1 MREYLKRFKL
11 TPLTIALVYYFCGV
25 LWIVVTTFLPGF
37 FFPNDSH
44 LLSEMDQMGRWVF
57 IVLTACMI
65 YFLVGQSEAAIKRR
79 KESLSAV
86 NRALKCY
93 SACNQALIRATD
105 EYQLM
110 CEICRICVDVGGYR
124 VAWVGFADED
134 REKSIRPVAQWG
146 DEKGYLTNLKAS
158 WAEIDRGRGP
168 TGTAIRTRMPVVVQ
182 QIMYD
187 PMWELWRDEALK
199 HGFAASISLPLIA
212 SDRAFGA
219 LVIFA
224 GKPGA
229 FDNREVK
236 LLHELSGDLSYGIMS
251 LRARTERNTAESERK
266 LLASV
271 IQQSNEGIILVDGSG
286 IVSYANP
293 AIEAILGHSAGM
305 MVGKTLA
312 EQDPGGMNRAFYQA
326 LWENMQKGWPNTRHL
341 FLLGKE
347 DARTELDCA
356 FWTVSDIDGSAR
368 RHVVLIRDATTEAKL
383 ERQLRQAQRMESLA
397 TLAGGIAHDFN
408 NNLAS
413 IITCAELAREDLPDS
428 APQAELLD
436 VILKSGY
443 RGRNLVKQI
452 MTFCRRDE
460 QERQPVKVE
469 VIVQECL
476 NLLRASLP
484 STIEIRQ
491 QICEQPGM
499 VLADPT
505 QIHQIIMNLCT
516 NAAHAMLNRKG
527 VLELTLKNVEIDSD
541 EATHLHGVSP
551 GSHLQLTVRDTG
563 HGMDRQTLERIFDP
577 FFSTKKPA
585 EGTGLGLSVVHGI
598 VKGYRGV
605 ITVDSEP
612 GLGSTFQ
619 VQLPCIDAAE
629 ARLEPS
635 LEAGLGRGG
644 ERILFVDDEEDVVFA
659 GRKMLERLGY
669 RVIAA
674 KDSLEALET
683 FRTQPDQFDL
693 VITDQTMPHMTG
705 TDLAKEIA
713 SIRRDIPV
721 VLCTGALAGRGD
733 DGSPLFETPEFIQ
746 EIAYK
751 PLDRSE
757 MSAVIRRALARPC

>member
-1 MREYLKRFKL
+1 
-11 TPLTIALVYYFCGV
+11 
-25 LWIVVTTFLPGF
+25 
-37 FFPNDSH
+37 
-44 LLSEMDQMGRWVF
+44 
-57 IVLTACMI
+57 
-65 YFLVGQSEAAIKRR
+65 
-79 KESLSAV
+79 
-86 NRALKCY
+86 
-93 SACNQALIRATD
+93 
-105 EYQLM
+105 
-110 CEICRICVDVGGYR
+110 
-124 VAWVGFADED
+124 
-134 REKSIRPVAQWG
+134 
-146 DEKGYLTNLKAS
+146 
-158 WAEIDRGRGP
+158 
-168 TGTAIRTRMPVVVQ
+168 
-182 QIMYD
+182 
-187 PMWELWRDEALK
+187 
-199 HGFAASISLPLIA
+199 
-212 SDRAFGA
+212 
-219 LVIFA
+219 
-224 GKPGA
+224 
-229 FDNREVK
+229 
-236 LLHELSGDLSYGIMS
+236 
-251 LRARTERNTAESERK
+251 
-266 LLASV
+266 
-271 IQQSNEGIILVDGSG
+271 
-286 IVSYANP
+286 
-293 AIEAILGHSAGM
+293 
-305 MVGKTLA
+305 
-312 EQDPGGMNRAFYQA
+312 
-326 LWENMQKGWPNTRHL
+326 
-341 FLLGKE
+341 
-347 DARTELDCA
+347 
-356 FWTVSDIDGSAR
+356 
-368 RHVVLIRDATTEAKL
+368 
-383 ERQLRQAQRMESLA
+383 MESLA